1 MAGKDRK
8 LRLNGAWAETD
19 AVNVRALLESLE
31 IPPAQSGTAV
41 AINEAIV
48 PRSKWEE
55 TVLKDGD
62 NVEIIRAVA
71 GG

>member
-1 MAGKDRK
+1 MEGKEMK
-8 LRLNGAWAETD
+8 LRLNGAWTQTD
-19 AVNVRALLESLE
+19 AATVRALLESLE

-55 TVLKDGD
+55 SILKDGD
-62 NVEIIRAVA
+62 NIEIIRAVA